1 MVFNGGQPWAGV
13 AVRLIFGFSS
23 GVMVMLLLCG
33 GLQLSLTV
41 SVALMAVVVMLNV
54 LLDVVV
60 LSSHKKE

>member
-1 MVFNGGQPWAGV
+1 MGV
-13 AVRLIFGFSS
+13 AVRLTLGFSS

-33 GLQLSLTV
+33 LLQLSLTV
-41 SVALMAVVVMLNV
+41 SVAVMAVVVMLKV